1 MQGLVPEIGTW
12 DLRLWVTAG
21 SAAFLAALFILAL
34 AVPWTG
40 KSAAMRVLLVI
51 VAAAAA
57 AAATWAS
64 VVVGDHGAER
74 QQLDRRAQALSARAL
89 APGSPLSC
97 LDALGADSLAAAC
110 ERDIFASPTSVAGAI
125 TYTAARAALLAD
137 VEAYAA
143 RTRGNVDDLL
153 LPLRRSLEADTFGLL
168 AHVLAT
174 QDSCTAQSCGAFA
187 LLHDASRVRAN
198 LSDAAFAHYLEHYLP
213 VWAKAAE
220 PTVAEVKQVQPG
232 GAAQQLASGHTLNID
247 FPSAASIPAINIMN
261 PEPKGPVLPGAA
273 AAAAANPNPP
283 AASSSR
289 RPHKQAANP
298 RPQTPAAAAP
308 AAPASAVEPIWPE
321 PVPSPPQAAAAPAA
335 SAPVQLSPVPAPPQA
350 SAGIATRAQ

>member
-1 MQGLVPEIGTW
+1 MLGLVPEIGTW
-12 DLRLWVTAG
+12 DLRLWVAAA
-21 SAAFLAALFILAL
+21 SAAFLVAFLILAF
-34 AVPWTG
+34 AVPQAG
-40 KSAAMRVLLVI
+40 KSAAIRVLLVI
-51 VAAAAA
+51 VAAAAG

-64 VVVGDHGAER
+64 VVVGDQGGQR
-74 QQLDRRAQALSARAL
+74 QQLERRAEALSTQAFT
-89 APGSPLSC
+89 PGSPLSC

-110 ERDIFASPTSVAGAI
+110 ERDIFASPRSVATAI
-125 TYTAARAALLAD
+125 SYTAARAALLAD

-143 RTRGNVDDLL
+143 RTQGNVDDLL

-174 QDSCTAQSCGAFA
+174 QDGCTVQSCRAFA
-187 LLHDASRVRAN
+187 LLRDASHVRAN
-198 LSDAAFAHYLEHYLP
+198 LSDATLAHYLEHYLP

-220 PTVAEVKQVQPG
+220 TTVAEVKQMQPAPP
-232 GAAQQLASGHTLNID
+232 AAGQRVINID

-273 AAAAANPNPP
+273 AAAASSPNPP
-283 AASSSR
+283 APSSSR
-289 RPHKQAANP
+289 RTHKQAANP
-298 RPQTPAAAAP
+298 RPPVAAAAP

-321 PVPSPPQAAAAPAA
+321 PVPPPPQTAAAPAG

-350 SAGIATRAQ
+350 SAGMATRAQ